1 MGITKELLAAYRSK
15 RQEIKELD
23 YILNNRWKSE
33 SMISADTIL
42 NYSKG
47 YPVPEGVAGF
57 DQERYERLQNRDI
70 RRKERLE
77 EECKAVEDFVS
88 GIQDSVTRRIFQMYY
103 LDGLNPVKQENVAKK
118 LHMERSNVSKK
129 IDKYLQVSHNSHES
143 HL

>member
-1 MGITKELLAAYRSK
+1 MEITKELLAAYRSK

-33 SMISADTIL
+33 SMISVDTIL

-88 GIQDSVTRRIFQMYY
+88 GIRDSITRRIFQMYY
-103 LDGLNPVKQENVAKK
+103 IDGLKPVKQENVAKK
-118 LHMERSNVSKK
+118 MHMERSNVSKK

>member
-1 MGITKELLAAYRSK
+1 MEITKELLASYRSK

-33 SMISADTIL
+33 SMISVDTIL
-42 NYSKG
+42 NYRKG

-77 EECKAVEDFVS
+77 EECKAVEDFVA

-118 LHMERSNVSKK
+118 MHMERSNVSKK